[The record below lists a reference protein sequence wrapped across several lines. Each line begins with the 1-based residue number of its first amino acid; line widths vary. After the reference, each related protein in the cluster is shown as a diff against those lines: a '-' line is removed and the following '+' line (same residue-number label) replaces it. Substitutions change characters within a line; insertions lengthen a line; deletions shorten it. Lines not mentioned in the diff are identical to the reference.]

1 MPMPSNC
8 PKAVENESGFT
19 LIETVISMVLLAVVA
34 MGVASLFSY
43 SVAATSSASDREMAS
58 AVAQQT
64 MEQLRSVPFSDTS
77 LSATSADGI
86 TTTVKRLGRNY
97 SVATIISDTAMQGS
111 TITQK
116 TITVKVK
123 PLGTTAQ
130 VLRNASTLYGS
141 VTLVATRTVQSMGP
155 NRSL

>member
-1 MPMPSNC
+1 MPILSNC
-8 PKAVENESGFT
+8 SKTSPGQSGFT
-19 LIETVISMVLLAVVA
+19 LIETVISMVLLAIIA

-43 SVAATSSASDREMAS
+43 SISATSSASDREMAG
-58 AVAQQT
+58 AVAQQR
-64 MEQLRSVPFSDTS
+64 MEQLRSVAFDDSS

-97 SVATIISDTAMQGS
+97 SVVTIISDTGLQGS

-123 PLGTTAQ
+123 PLATTAQ
-130 VLRNASTLYGS
+130 ALKNASTLYAS
-141 VTLVATRTVQSMGP
+141 VTLITTRTTQSMGP